1 MWSLS
6 ETEGWSKNETEN
18 ESGFSSSDGEQL
30 PLTEK
35 KTSLQFSRHYDT
47 PRKTTIILKKWIKLL
62 ALIIIYHL
70 AK

>member
-6 ETEGWSKNETEN
+6 ETDGWTKNETDN

-30 PLTEK
+30 PLSETRNR
-35 KTSLQFSRHYDT
+35 LQLSRHYDT
-47 PRKTTIILKKWIKLL
+47 PRKTAIILKKWIKLL
-62 ALIIIYHL
+62 ALLIIYHL